1 VYGSGDDALGGD
13 FAPWS
18 AGDCHGRF
26 VFRRPKLLKPVETL
40 MEGKLPAMIGLSGR
54 PGTET
59 APSPIEREVARP
71 GLGQAQAQPPA
82 ALAAA

>member
-1 VYGSGDDALGGD
+1 
-13 FAPWS
+13 
-18 AGDCHGRF
+18 
-26 VFRRPKLLKPVETL
+26 